1 MGITGIQTAF
11 KAAEIYLIYKK
22 NIEREQAQN
31 QKLCNSNTERM
42 RRTWQRRLK
51 RYVQMEREN
60 HLCLMRILISDTPS
74 ESGTQ

>member
-22 NIEREQAQN
+22 NIGREKAQN

-42 RRTWQRRLK
+42 RRTLQRRLK
-51 RYVQMEREN
+51 RCVQIERKQPLSNEN
-60 HLCLMRILISDTPS
+60 LN
-74 ESGTQ
+74 Q